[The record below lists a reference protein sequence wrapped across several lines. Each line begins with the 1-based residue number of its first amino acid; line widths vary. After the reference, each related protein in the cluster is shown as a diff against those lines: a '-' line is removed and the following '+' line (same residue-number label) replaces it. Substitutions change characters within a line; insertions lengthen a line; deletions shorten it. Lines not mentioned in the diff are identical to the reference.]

1 MGGGVPL
8 FMAGTMAAM
17 MAPTAAPFFVAYWR
31 GARRPS
37 GLVAVVLV
45 YMAVWAAIGLALDYP
60 MSKVV
65 FPTSPLVAGTAVAVA
80 LVYAATPWGSWA
92 RLRCRQMSMAA
103 PHGPR
108 LGDAV
113 AEGARYAACC
123 VVCSAALMAVVI
135 ILGMSNP
142 LVIVAGAAVML
153 AYKLVPWPAPMSFAG
168 VRSLNSDE

>member
-1 MGGGVPL
+1 
-8 FMAGTMAAM
+8 
-17 MAPTAAPFFVAYWR
+17 
-31 GARRPS
+31 
-37 GLVAVVLV
+37 
-45 YMAVWAAIGLALDYP
+45 
-60 MSKVV
+60 MSKVMI
-65 FPTSPLVAGTAVAVA
+65 PSSPLVAGTAVAVA

-92 RLRCRQMSMAA
+92 RLRCRQMSIRA
-103 PHGPR
+103 PQVQR
-108 LGDAV
+108 LRDAV

-135 ILGMSNP
+135 MLGMSNP